1 MSEFT
6 KASIR
11 SDTGRYVGEL
21 CKVMASPYQKA
32 VSGRMAAPSST
43 NGAVL
48 FVSEGSG
55 TVSCESTGTSATTT
69 ASAVA
74 VYDSEVTTRRGQSAV
89 LIFQRNAS
97 GTVIKV
103 NKVNIGRPSTDFLA
117 AGIVSSTLTS
127 ANTSAMDNIAGSQT
141 QATLFSVPK
150 EVASLTSTDVLQF
163 SADKEKHLV
172 SNISSKADTTITNV
186 ISEHNGAAAA
196 LLRDGA
202 RSNLVEVEI
211 AVAAGTQAAQGF
223 IATGAALIDANH
235 SSSWTAPLGG
245 NYYGNIQHAVWDS
258 KRVAGV
264 SPFTLATY
272 KSHLNLTL
280 HLAGSSF
287 DGATFVA
294 VAMDAAGDVLD
305 TVDIECDT
313 GATVG
318 SDFDYNLDVG
328 LESTTFPIDRLAVFV
343 KVYAG
348 GTLQRATGTSS
359 GRVTAIEETA
369 DISGRG
375 IHFCVFEGINSGAS
389 LNFHAANVIAGIPDS
404 TNAFI
409 ASGTGTDEVYD
420 YGIINNMLL
429 TFKHTFP
436 RAFTGLGAEV
446 ATQALADWFEL
457 EGMEYSMQAMS
468 FGRIGK
474 AFKQVIPAVKKLRS
488 GASTAADLVKPVLK
502 EGGMLLLGS
511 GIGGMRGRALGAG
524 MMAGAEAIDAAKRAQ
539 ILE

>member
-1 MSEFT
+1 
-6 KASIR
+6 
-11 SDTGRYVGEL
+11 
-21 CKVMASPYQKA
+21 MASPYQKA

-55 TVSCESTGTSATTT
+55 TVSCESTASSATTT

-74 VYDSEVTTRRGQSAV
+74 VYDSEVTTRRGQAAV

-127 ANTSAMDNIAGSQT
+127 ANTSAMDAIAGSQT

-163 SADKEKHLV
+163 AADKEKHLV

-186 ISEHNGAAAA
+186 ISEHNGAASA

-202 RSNLVEVEI
+202 RSNLVQVEI
-211 AVAAGTQAAQGF
+211 GVAAGATAAQGF
-223 IATGAALIDANH
+223 IATSTNF
-235 SSSWTAPLGG
+235 TAVASGFLAGIG
-245 NYYGNIQHAVWDS
+245 NAVWDS

-264 SPFTLATY
+264 SPYTLATY

-280 HLAGSSF
+280 HLVGSNY
-287 DGATFVA
+287 DGATFIVTA
-294 VAMDAAGDVLD
+294 LDAAGELLD
-305 TVDIECDT
+305 SVEVESDP
-313 GATVG
+313 GAQLST
-318 SDFDYNLDVG
+318 DFDFNLDVG
-328 LESTTFPIDRLAVFV
+328 LESTTFPIDRVAVFL
-343 KVYAG
+343 KVYEG
-348 GTLQRATGTSS
+348 GTLQRATGASS

-409 ASGTGTDEVYD
+409 ASGTGTDEIYD
-420 YGIINNMLL
+420 YGIVNNMLL

-468 FGRIGK
+468 FGRIGR
-474 AFKQVIPAVKKLRS
+474 AFKQVVPAVKKLRS